1 AFSGFALS
9 TIHIE
14 DSSMTYATYH
24 YASTYAWRFSQF
36 RSGQP
41 AASVRSI
48 PGGNAADHHSSIS
61 RTPR

>member
-1 AFSGFALS
+1 
-9 TIHIE
+9 
-14 DSSMTYATYH
+14 MNYATYA
-24 YASTYAWRFSQF
+24 YPSTYAWRFSQS

-48 PGGNAADHHSSIS
+48 RGGNAAQQPHLTIC

>member
-1 AFSGFALS
+1 MNYTSYP
-9 TIHIE
+9 
-14 DSSMTYATYH
+14 YAD
-24 YASTYAWRFSQF
+24 TYAWRFSQS

-48 PGGNAADHHSSIS
+48 TGGDAAHSNHPNTC